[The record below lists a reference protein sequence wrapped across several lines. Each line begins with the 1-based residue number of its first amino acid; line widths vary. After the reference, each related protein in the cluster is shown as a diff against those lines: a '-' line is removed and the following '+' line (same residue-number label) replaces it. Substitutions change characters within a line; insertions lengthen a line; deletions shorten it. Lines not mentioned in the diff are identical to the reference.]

1 MAKRYIRSKKTFVDR
16 IKQFPGESLCLRNSK
31 LFCDACKELLS
42 SKKSI
47 LQNHVASKKH
57 DSGKAKIKKKKK
69 TKKRDQTITE
79 ALRLDNTQSKDYAL
93 PVEERA
99 YCLQMVEEFL
109 KAGIPLRKID
119 KLRLL
124 LEKQGYR
131 LSHHSNIKE

>member
-1 MAKRYIRSKKTFVDR
+1 MLPPR
-16 IKQFPGESLCLRNSK
+16 Q
-31 LFCDACKELLS
+31 
-42 SKKSI
+42 
-47 LQNHVASKKH
+47 
-57 DSGKAKIKKKKK
+57 GKDKKKK
-69 TKKRDQTITE
+69 TKKRDQIITE
-79 ALRLDNTQSKDYAL
+79 ALRLDNTQSKDYTL

>member
-1 MAKRYIRSKKTFVDR
+1 M
-16 IKQFPGESLCLRNSK
+16 CLRNSK

-79 ALRLDNTQSKDYAL
+79 ALRLDNTQSKDYAF

>member
-1 MAKRYIRSKKTFVDR
+1 M
-16 IKQFPGESLCLRNSK
+16 CLRNSK
-31 LFCDACKELLS
+31 LFCDASKELLS

-57 DSGKAKIKKKKK
+57 DSGMAKIKKK